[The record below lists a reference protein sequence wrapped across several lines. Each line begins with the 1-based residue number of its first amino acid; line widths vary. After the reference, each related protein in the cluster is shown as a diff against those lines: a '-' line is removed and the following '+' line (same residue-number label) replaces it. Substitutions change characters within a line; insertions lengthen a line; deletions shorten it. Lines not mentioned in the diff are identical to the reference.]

1 MADRTCA
8 RCGKQFRAPSYLQSH
23 LKRKTSCAPILD
35 VQDLPEHAQ
44 NDPDLEQKKCRFCG
58 RVFSSRSSR
67 TRHLRKACKIIPNAR
82 NGDAGIDLLY
92 EHTLRKQ
99 QAQIDRLTD
108 MMEKLTGEQGARGEL
123 VVQGE
128 RGITDNR
135 VAVDNRIAADN
146 LNQGIIAT
154 DNRKTVV
161 NINVFGQENMD
172 HLSAELVRKVLD
184 EALRSSPVL
193 ELAAAA
199 AVLKMSMMSY
209 SDIERPDNLTCFL
222 PNKKT
227 TDALIHT
234 AKGWQTSPSSL
245 VIPPMVQ
252 SSINAIFDHQPF
264 ENPENYG
271 ALLRTLID
279 NEKQLMS
286 GTELLSLLIR
296 NKGLLMRLLDR
307 LPVAGSE

>member
-1 MADRTCA
+1 MR
-8 RCGKQFRAPSYLQSH
+8 
-23 LKRKTSCAPILD
+23 
-35 VQDLPEHAQ
+35 
-44 NDPDLEQKKCRFCG
+44 
-58 RVFSSRSSR
+58 
-67 TRHLRKACKIIPNAR
+67 RHLREACKIIPNAR
-82 NGDAGIDLLY
+82 NGDAGIELLY

-99 QAQIDRLTD
+99 QVQIDRLTS
-108 MMEKLTGEQGARGEL
+108 MMEKLTGEQGTRGEL
-123 VVQGE
+123 MIQGE
-128 RGITDNR
+128 RGIIATN
-135 VAVDNRIAADN
+135 NRIAADN

-154 DNRKTVV
+154 DNRKSVANLNQGIIATDNRKSVV
-161 NINVFGQENMD
+161 NINIFGQENMD

-184 EALRSSPVL
+184 EALQSSPVL

-234 AKGWQTSPSSL
+234 AQGWQTSPSSL
-245 VIPPMVQ
+245 VIPPMVL

-264 ENPENYG
+264 ENSENYG